1 MSICVG
7 ATSNDLGKLPL
18 LLDGRWV
25 GVEAAKLCI
34 FYNQSAWVAVFF
46 FILFYC
52 GPSAFYLF
60 FNSFCFWLKLYMH
73 VGSWKFITFEGGV
86 WNFCGLPSPA
96 NWNHKHYLK
105 KRKGWSKVGLLAIR
119 WGKNKCGSAT
129 LFDLLIG
136 SFRIPGKSDLFEFR
150 LRGEL
155 IFLNFFITNTMI
167 HLKRMLLWCV
177 SLHVSQV
184 HINNYM

>member
-60 FNSFCFWLKLYMH
+60 FNSFCFLAQIIYACWKLKIYH
-73 VGSWKFITFEGGV
+73 FRRRRVKFL
-86 WNFCGLPSPA
+86 WPA
-96 NWNHKHYLK
+96 FSGKLK
-105 KRKGWSKVGLLAIR
+105 PQTLFTKKKGWSKVGFLAIR

-136 SFRIPGKSDLFEFR
+136 SFRIPGKSAFIWVPFK
-150 LRGEL
+150 RG
-155 IFLNFFITNTMI
+155 
-167 HLKRMLLWCV
+167 
-177 SLHVSQV
+177 
-184 HINNYM
+184 INIS

>member
-46 FILFYC
+46 LFYFIVV
-52 GPSAFYLF
+52 PPLFIYFLTAFVF
-60 FNSFCFWLKLYMH
+60 
-73 VGSWKFITFEGGV
+73 GSNYICMLEVENLSLSKAACEIFVVCLLRQTETTNTI
-86 WNFCGLPSPA
+86 
-96 NWNHKHYLK
+96 YK
-105 KRKGWSKVGLLAIR
+105 KKKGWSKVGFLGIR

-136 SFRIPGKSDLFEFR
+136 SFRIPGKSAFIWVPFK
-150 LRGEL
+150 RG
-155 IFLNFFITNTMI
+155 
-167 HLKRMLLWCV
+167 
-177 SLHVSQV
+177 
-184 HINNYM
+184 INIS